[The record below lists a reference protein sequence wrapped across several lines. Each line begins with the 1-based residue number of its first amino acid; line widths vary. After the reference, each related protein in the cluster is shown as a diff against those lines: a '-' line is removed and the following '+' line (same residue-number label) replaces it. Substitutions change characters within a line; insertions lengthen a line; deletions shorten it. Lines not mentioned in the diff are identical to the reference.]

1 MERMSTDQFAI
12 FIGKSKQL
20 ITHYTSMG
28 MPKTKEGR
36 MCKYDANECM
46 TWAFENNHMSFAHAI
61 QKAIEND
68 DPSKDATNYP
78 PNFETNKKKRQIPYE
93 MVHDDAFIEDEVI
106 EHPEGSTAEPI
117 KIKINKIE
125 KLKDAFNNFITCLED
140 IINEKE
146 AHTTKKRN

>member
-1 MERMSTDQFAI
+1 MERMTKEEFAV
-12 FIGKSKQL
+12 FIKRSKQL
-20 ITHYTSMG
+20 IALYSSKG

-36 MCKYDANECM
+36 VCKYEVHECM
-46 TWAFENNHMSFAHAI
+46 TWAFENNYMNFGYAI
-61 QKAIEND
+61 QDAIKND